1 MSTPRPTSTLSP
13 QDALGLRAA
22 LAAARKSY
30 AEGGVPI
37 GASLVLLHPAGEPSG
52 EPLVLGQG
60 HNSRVQ
66 LDSPILHGETAA
78 LLDAGRLKAG
88 VYRQATMYT
97 TLSPCAMCSGAILL
111 YKIPRLVIG
120 ENRNFVGEEELLRS
134 RGVEVVVLDDPE
146 CVELMGRFIKE
157 KPEEWYED
165 IGETVPPEQK

>member
-1 MSTPRPTSTLSP
+1 MVAPAGRSPLSP
-13 QDALGLRAA
+13 QDALGLRTA

-37 GASLVLLHPAGEPSG
+37 GAALVLPHPPGEPSG
-52 EPLVLGQG
+52 EPVVLGQG

-66 LDSPILHGETAA
+66 LASPILHGETTA
-78 LLDAGRLKAG
+78 LLDAGRLKAEA
-88 VYRQATMYT
+88 YRQATMYT

-120 ENRNFVGEEELLRS
+120 EHRNFVGEEELLRS
-134 RGVEVVVLDDPE
+134 RGVEVVVLDDPA
-146 CVELMGRFIKE
+146 CVELMKRFIKE

-165 IGETVPPEQK
+165 IGETVPV